1 MASSY
6 PPPPT
11 PDQQPYDPYQH
22 APPISTAQI
31 QEAAEAAGAAV
42 QSVQAEHPQ
51 EQQASGLA
59 YSFPKADQ
67 GVAEAAYHNHAAA
80 SHTHRQDL
88 QGDSAHQKANRLR
101 KACDS
106 CSIRK
111 VKCDESG
118 PPCKACA
125 SLDIPCTF
133 DRPSRRRGPPNK
145 HAEAIK
151 RKRTDISGHPA
162 LSSPSSP
169 THAAQALAALSAT
182 PQLSAEAIC
191 PMELL
196 DQLVD
201 DFFTYLYPLCP
212 FPHEPSFRESLRR
225 RDDFS
230 NRSFLAL
237 LAAMIS
243 ALLAS
248 YPRKPRLRLH
258 HQRERDRMFPN
269 RISLAYRSQGVCS
282 SARGE
287 GYLFK
292 EDISV
297 YDAATSYFLGLSY
310 FFTGQ
315 ILRSHFAFRECLIIL
330 ETLKPWKQQ
339 DSGDEFGRTPTMSQ
353 DLISQEMGKRIFWSL
368 WSTLQSLR
376 LSDVSFTDVLIHP
389 ESDSYR
395 YPPLPVERDDHRI
408 HLAFVEEQLPDE
420 IDLIRAFN
428 SRVSTQR
435 SVDLDPRSGLSKGPL
450 IQALQQ
456 CRAVLAELPPQLTMH
471 GAFLENGLLRA
482 ENEADAPRDPA
493 YFIPADNEKDPGYR
507 YTLQHRTQSRD
518 LFVNQLSTRVRI
530 VQGYNSL
537 LESANPIA
545 ATAQTKD
552 PGDLARVAAA
562 GLDGMM
568 LGQRQEPGPQ
578 NNGNSESHEDFTGLM
593 DDEQDALII
602 DLLSALAD
610 VAYVNFE
617 PFDDHYALDQLEQVA
632 MPTQESEAI
641 SMQMAAELDSEMER
655 RFWEDID
662 RAQATFKAL
671 IKKEKE

>member
-11 PDQQPYDPYQH
+11 PDQQPYNPYQH
-22 APPISTAQI
+22 APPISTSQI

-42 QSVQAEHPQ
+42 QSVQAEQSQ

-59 YSFPKADQ
+59 YNFPKADQ
-67 GVAEAAYHNHAAA
+67 GIAEATYHNHAAA
-80 SHTHRQDL
+80 SHAHRQDL
-88 QGDSAHQKANRLR
+88 QGDAAHQKANRLR

-111 VKCDESG
+111 VK
-118 PPCKACA
+118 
-125 SLDIPCTF
+125 
-133 DRPSRRRGPPNK
+133 
-145 HAEAIK
+145 
-151 RKRTDISGHPA
+151 
-162 LSSPSSP
+162 
-169 THAAQALAALSAT
+169 
-182 PQLSAEAIC
+182 
-191 PMELL
+191 
-196 DQLVD
+196 
-201 DFFTYLYPLCP
+201 
-212 FPHEPSFRESLRR
+212 
-225 RDDFS
+225 
-230 NRSFLAL
+230 
-237 LAAMIS
+237 
-243 ALLAS
+243 
-248 YPRKPRLRLH
+248 
-258 HQRERDRMFPN
+258 
-269 RISLAYRSQGVCS
+269 GVCS

-339 DSGDEFGRTPTMSQ
+339 DSGDEFGRTPTMPQ
-353 DLISQEMGKRIFWSL
+353 DLISQEMGKRIFWNL

-376 LSDVSFTDVLIHP
+376 LSDASFTDVLIHP

-408 HLAFVEEQLPDE
+408 HLAFVEDQQPEE
-420 IDLIRAFN
+420 VDLIRAFN
-428 SRVSTQR
+428 SRVLTQR

-456 CRAVLAELPPQLTMH
+456 CKAALAELPPQLAMH
-471 GAFLENGLLRA
+471 GASLENGLLKV
-482 ENEADAPRDPA
+482 ENDADAPRDPA
-493 YFIPADNEKDPGYR
+493 FFIPADNEKDPNYR
-507 YTLQHRTQSRD
+507 YTLQHKTQSRD

-537 LESANPIA
+537 LETENPIA
-545 ATAQTKD
+545 PTAQSKD

-568 LGQRQEPGPQ
+568 QGQRQEPGLQ
-578 NNGNSESHEDFTGLM
+578 NNGNPESHEDYTGVM

-617 PFDDHYALDQLEQVA
+617 PFDDHYVSSLRNLSYMLLSPHFVRKRPLLENALPYLQIFLQALDQLEQAA

-641 SMQMAAELDSEMER
+641 SMQMAADLDPELER